1 MRRLLRDAGGAP
13 AEADPLVACRHR
25 IQQRLRSPPPTYG
38 LHRGNNTMVRLTPPK
53 HVTFF
58 ISIAVAIIAVIIHY
72 ARIDIPHVHSGF
84 VILLI
89 GYLVL
94 LAGNVLDGV

>member
-1 MRRLLRDAGGAP
+1 MLRL
-13 AEADPLVACRHR
+13 
-25 IQQRLRSPPPTYG
+25 S
-38 LHRGNNTMVRLTPPK
+38 PPK

-58 ISIAVAIIAVIIHY
+58 ISIAVAVIAVIIHY
-72 ARIDIPHVHSGF
+72 ANIDIPHVHTGF

-94 LAGNVLDGV
+94 VAGNVLDGV

>member
-1 MRRLLRDAGGAP
+1 MLRLSAP
-13 AEADPLVACRHR
+13 R
-25 IQQRLRSPPPTYG
+25 
-38 LHRGNNTMVRLTPPK
+38 

-58 ISIAVAIIAVIIHY
+58 ISIAVAVIAVIIHY
-72 ARIDIPHVHSGF
+72 AKIDIPHVHSGF

-94 LAGNVLDGV
+94 VAGNVLDGVLVGRGGPSQSLITFRCGAPV

>member
-1 MRRLLRDAGGAP
+1 MLRLSAP
-13 AEADPLVACRHR
+13 R
-25 IQQRLRSPPPTYG
+25 
-38 LHRGNNTMVRLTPPK
+38 

-58 ISIAVAIIAVIIHY
+58 ISIAVAVIAVIIHY
-72 ARIDIPHVHSGF
+72 AKIDIPHVQSGF

-94 LAGNVLDGV
+94 VAGNVLDGV

>member
-1 MRRLLRDAGGAP
+1 MLRL
-13 AEADPLVACRHR
+13 
-25 IQQRLRSPPPTYG
+25 S
-38 LHRGNNTMVRLTPPK
+38 PPK

-58 ISIAVAIIAVIIHY
+58 ISIAVAIIAAIIHY
-72 ARIDIPHVHSGF
+72 AKIDIPHVHSGF

-94 LAGNVLDGV
+94 VAGNVLDGF

>member
-1 MRRLLRDAGGAP
+1 MLRL
-13 AEADPLVACRHR
+13 
-25 IQQRLRSPPPTYG
+25 S
-38 LHRGNNTMVRLTPPK
+38 PPK

-72 ARIDIPHVHSGF
+72 AKIDIPHVHSGL

-94 LAGNVLDGV
+94 VAGNAQASRNIVAARFQLVMNCIDWWLTTDRLVSERMAYFCDK